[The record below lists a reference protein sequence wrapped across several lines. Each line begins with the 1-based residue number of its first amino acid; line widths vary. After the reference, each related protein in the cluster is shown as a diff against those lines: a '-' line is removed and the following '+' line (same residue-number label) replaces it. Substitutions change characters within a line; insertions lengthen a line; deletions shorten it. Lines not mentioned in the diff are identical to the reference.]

1 MLIAPSILSADF
13 ARLGEEIEA
22 VESAGADYIHIDVM
36 DGQFVPNITIG
47 PVVINSIR
55 EYTKIPF
62 DVHLMINNPEF
73 YVKDFAQAGA
83 DIITVHAEATNH
95 LHRLIQQIKDLNKM
109 AGVSLNP
116 ATPISAIENVLDD
129 VDLVLIMSVNPG
141 FGGQKFIENS
151 LMKIKN
157 LKKILLEKGLKTLIE
172 VDGGVMDKNIGL
184 ISDAGCD
191 IAVAGSYVFGSSDY
205 SSKIKS
211 LKCSISSLRV

>member
-13 ARLGEEIEA
+13 GKLREEIKA
-22 VESAGADYIHIDVM
+22 LESAGADYIHIDVM

-83 DIITVHAEATNH
+83 DIITVHVEATHH
-95 LHRLIQQIKDLNKM
+95 LHRLIQQIKNLNKM

-116 ATPISAIENVLDD
+116 ATPISAIENVLED

-172 VDGGVMDKNIGL
+172 VDGGVTDKNIGL

-205 SSKIKS
+205 SSRIRI
-211 LKCSISSLRV
+211 LKDIN